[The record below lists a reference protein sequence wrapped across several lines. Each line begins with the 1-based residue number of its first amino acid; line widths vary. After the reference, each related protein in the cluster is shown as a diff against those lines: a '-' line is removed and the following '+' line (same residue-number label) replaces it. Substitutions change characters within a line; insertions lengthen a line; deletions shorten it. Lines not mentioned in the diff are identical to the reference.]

1 MEQGIESAFDKSVE
15 YEHWLAR
22 ERTMMP
28 MRCPIDAELQA
39 MQACQLGRYWCSKV
53 GVETVDDIWLKCPR
67 GDWMLWLIAVTS
79 GPKARWLI
87 HTTAYVL
94 VRCLQLGLLEP
105 ADEHTMSMLGDLAA
119 DRAPTGDAPSEVE
132 WANYEN
138 TVEYAAQQ
146 LVEAYRQG
154 RADHAWYAFDTF
166 CVGGKQLEASQTEQ
180 GRAYLQKVADILRE
194 TIDLKDVQAAWD
206 SKMKSMGYLR

>member
-1 MEQGIESAFDKSVE
+1 MEQGIEFAFGTSLK
-15 YEHWLAR
+15 YEDWLLR
-22 ERTMMP
+22 ERTLMP
-28 MRCPIDAELQA
+28 MRCPIDAALQE
-39 MQACQLGRYWCSKV
+39 MQACQLGRYWCSKI
-53 GVETVDDIWLKCPR
+53 GVQTVEDIWLKCPR

-87 HTTAYVL
+87 HTTAFVL

-105 ADEHTMSMLGDLAA
+105 ADEQTMTALGDLAS
-119 DRAPTGDAPSEVE
+119 DKAPSENE
-132 WANYEN
+132 WVNSTN
-138 TVEYAAQQ
+138 TLEYATQHLAG
-146 LVEAYRQG
+146 AYRQG
-154 RADHAWYAFDTF
+154 RADHAWFAFDVF
-166 CVGGKQLEASQTEQ
+166 CVDGKQLGASQTEQ